1 MNILIYLAFY
11 IGYLGICAAVVYS
24 LRAHRL
30 KSGQEIRKPEF
41 SESFMPIKGAIYFVL
56 YWLVT
61 VFAARLLALLK
72 SDFVINNGDFFAYLF
87 LAIVG
92 VGLFYRFF
100 LQSVKNIGK
109 NWKENVKKALLI
121 WAITFLLMV
130 AAVIIIAF
138 CKIENE
144 NQNAI
149 DESSMNAV
157 CGFFAICLFGP
168 IVEELVFRGILFRW
182 LREYTVVFAYIASG
196 VLFGLEH
203 GIYFV
208 INYGDFLQPVS
219 VIPMVIG
226 GIGYAIIYDKTK
238 NILYPLVLHIIYNI
252 IFGFL
257 I

>member
-1 MNILIYLAFY
+1 
-11 IGYLGICAAVVYS
+11 
-24 LRAHRL
+24 
-30 KSGQEIRKPEF
+30 
-41 SESFMPIKGAIYFVL
+41 MPIKGAIYFVL

-109 NWKENVKKALLI
+109 NLKENVKKALLI
-121 WAITFLLMV
+121 WAIAFLLMV
-130 AAVIIIAF
+130 AAVIIIAL

-157 CGFFAICLFGP
+157 
-168 IVEELVFRGILFRW
+168 
-182 LREYTVVFAYIASG
+182 
-196 VLFGLEH
+196 
-203 GIYFV
+203 
-208 INYGDFLQPVS
+208 
-219 VIPMVIG
+219 
-226 GIGYAIIYDKTK
+226 AIIYDKTK
-238 NILYPLVLHIIYNI
+238 NILYPLALHIIYNL
-252 IFGFL
+252 IFGVLISKVGALLFL
-257 I
+257 GSPCEEGQPRKG

>member
-1 MNILIYLAFY
+1 M
-11 IGYLGICAAVVYS
+11 
-24 LRAHRL
+24 
-30 KSGQEIRKPEF
+30 
-41 SESFMPIKGAIYFVL
+41 
-56 YWLVT
+56 
-61 VFAARLLALLK
+61 
-72 SDFVINNGDFFAYLF
+72 
-87 LAIVG
+87 
-92 VGLFYRFF
+92 GLFYKFF
-100 LQSVKNIGK
+100 LQAIKSIGK
-109 NWKENVKKALLI
+109 NLKENLKKALLI
-121 WAITFLLMV
+121 WAVTFLLMV
-130 AAVIIIAF
+130 IAVVIIAL

-157 CGFFAICLFGP
+157 CGFFAICLLGP
-168 IVEELVFRGILFRW
+168 LVEELVFRGILFRW

-208 INYGDFLQPVS
+208 ICYGDFLQLVS
-219 VIPMVIG
+219 VIPIVVG